1 MLTDQKVIDY
11 FSNHMVLAKLN
22 AEQDTLAAEEYHVM
36 AYPMLVMI
44 NPDGT
49 EVDRIVGYLPP
60 DEFLE
65 TLDNYQQGI
74 GTLADLLKQAE
85 SSEDRGMYFEIAD
98 KYKYSGRSDQAID
111 WYEKVIDMGDPTDS
125 LAGESRMAM
134 ADMLRRAKD
143 YTAAIN
149 SFDQIM
155 KDFQG
160 TVFAQ
165 DAEIWKAIVYK
176 QKGDTTAAIL
186 GFQEYVDHYP
196 ESEDAE
202 YAKEQIEKLQGK
214 TDEKTD

>member
-1 MLTDQKVIDY
+1 VLTDQKVIDY
-11 FSNHMVLAKLN
+11 FSNDMVLAKLN
-22 AEQDTLAAEEYHVM
+22 AEQDTLAAKEYHVM
-36 AYPMLVMI
+36 AFPMLVMI

-65 TLDNYQQGI
+65 TLENYQQGI
-74 GTLADLLKQAE
+74 GTLADLLQKAE
-85 SSEDRGMYFEIAD
+85 GSEDRGMFFEIAD
-98 KYKYSGRSDQAID
+98 KYKYSGRSDQAVD

-143 YTAAIN
+143 YSGAIN

-176 QKGDTTAAIL
+176 QKGDTAAAIL
-186 GFQEYVDHYP
+186 GFQEYVDQYP

-202 YAKEQIEKLQGK
+202 YAKGQIEKLQGK